1 MRTMKRQHR
10 PTMEMCGI
18 SKSGLPQPWGTR
30 FARHRAQA
38 KFRGEAYELSAE
50 QWYGVWVDSGHHL
63 QCGRCKGSYSM
74 KRIDESQPW
83 AEDNVHIIRREQLA
97 PLLGRR
103 YAEEDYL
110 DKNSTMGV

>member
-1 MRTMKRQHR
+1 
-10 PTMEMCGI
+10 
-18 SKSGLPQPWGTR
+18 
-30 FARHRAQA
+30 
-38 KFRGEAYELSAE
+38 
-50 QWYGVWVDSGHHL
+50 
-63 QCGRCKGSYSM
+63 M